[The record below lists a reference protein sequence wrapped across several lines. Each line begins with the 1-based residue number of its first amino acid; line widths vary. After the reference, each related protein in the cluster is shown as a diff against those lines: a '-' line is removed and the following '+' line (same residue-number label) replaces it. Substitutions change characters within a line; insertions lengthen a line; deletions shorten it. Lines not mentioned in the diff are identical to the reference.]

1 MDYLKRRGLVPS
13 TSTPE
18 MVTIAQY
25 VKKEIVLAKIMVEA
39 ISHAYLL
46 DMATDS
52 ILSAPYIAAERL
64 AVEGGRY
71 VKRHRK

>member
-1 MDYLKRRGLVPS
+1 
-13 TSTPE
+13 
-18 MVTIAQY
+18 
-25 VKKEIVLAKIMVEA
+25 MVEA

-64 AVEGGRY
+64 AVEEEDTLNVIVSNDPVLLQY
-71 VKRHRK
+71 VSNLLLVRLNS